1 MKFEIVKNGRV
12 VDVRDLAEGSHKVGR
27 AKDCDLV
34 LPSPQISK
42 QHALIVVK
50 GNKAAIV
57 DLGSSNGVFVNG
69 VLVRKQRIR
78 SGDDVVIADYHIRLG
93 SARSKV
99 SPQVPG
105 DAANAPAMPEME
117 FGLDG
122 AAAFQAQPLVDAFQA
137 AVPETPAPEFTPQE
151 KLMLMMDEKVL
162 SPFYGVMKSVDWRML
177 MVAILGGGFLLAVAA
192 TVFSVLPWGQ
202 EIATR
207 EALKRAHTVISQVVR
222 ENYRVLSK
230 TGDFTKL
237 SVAAGESEVGMLAVA
252 IVDPRANTIIA
263 PTKLLNK
270 SITDP
275 RYLLAI
281 EDIKRNGKELV
292 DIEKGDGVYVV
303 AQPIS
308 LYSKDTNA
316 PELSAIV
323 IADFEIPRGIHAV
336 YEPLVRAVLFAI
348 LLVIVGF
355 YMITKMISHPIVQL
369 NDQLDAALKGD
380 NVNIACDYKFPE
392 LENLAQVVNFTVTR
406 MKQSAGEGVL
416 SQDDSE
422 LQNQA
427 YERAIQG
434 VDQATS
440 DALLLLDREKKI
452 VFVGNVAE
460 ELLSI
465 RSQYSLGKNIS
476 DATSDSAF
484 AGTVIDLIE
493 RVLGSLGETAQAELE
508 VNGTMRNV
516 VAVGHKNSDGSIH
529 YVLVTV
535 KMNEQA

>member
-1 MKFEIVKNGRV
+1 MKFEILKNGRV
-12 VDVRDLAEGSHKVGR
+12 VDVRDLPEGSHKVGR

-34 LPSPQISK
+34 LASPQISK

-93 SARSKV
+93 GARSKV
-99 SPQVPG
+99 SPQVPS
-105 DAANAPAMPEME
+105 DAVNAPAMPEME
-117 FGLDG
+117 FAMDG
-122 AAAFQAQPLVDAFQA
+122 AAAFQAQPMADALRA

-151 KLMLMMDEKVL
+151 KLMLLMDDKVL

-177 MVAILGGGFLLAVAA
+177 MVIILGTGFLFAVAA
-192 TVFSVLPWGQ
+192 TVLSVLPWGQ

-336 YEPLVRAVLFAI
+336 YEPLVRAVLFAV

-355 YMITKMISHPIVQL
+355 YMITKMIAHPIVQL

-380 NVNIACDYKFPE
+380 SINIACDYKFPE
-392 LENLAQVVNFTVTR
+392 LENLAQVVNFTVSR
-406 MKQSAGEGVL
+406 MKQAAGDGVL

-422 LQNQA
+422 LQDQA
-427 YERAIQG
+427 YERAVRG
-434 VDQATS
+434 VDQGTS

-476 DATSDSAF
+476 DATSDAAF

-529 YVLVTV
+529 YVLITV